1 VLTRRGPHRLAV
13 LTAAAVLAL
22 TAVLTVLAWQTN
34 RRSNQDLL
42 QRQVAQAAAVLS
54 TQVAVLQTQ
63 LTDAGQVADA
73 TAGAAG
79 PFQRFAA
86 GKASSPDVSFSLW
99 RVAGGQ
105 AQQLAVQGPAPQGPP
120 GGAAAFLARVQPT
133 GTLTVAG
140 ILPGGDRLG
149 YALMP
154 AGETAGLVVYA
165 ESPLPPHRR
174 ITVQSGAAFSGLAVA
189 VYLGRGTAADQLV
202 EATAPT
208 PIAGRTARTQVPFGD
223 TVFTVVGASPTPLTG
238 TLSAAL
244 PWLVLGVG
252 ALIAVGGAVLV
263 DTITRRRAVAERLA
277 ETTEE
282 LYEQQRGIAA
292 DLQRALL
299 PPVPDLPGLEVAA
312 RYRAGVD
319 TLEVGGDWYDVVQ
332 VRPGCVVFVVGDVSG
347 RGLPAATTMAALRFA
362 VRGFLSEG
370 HAVDGVLTRL
380 RGLLDVTTDHQFATV
395 LIGELDV
402 ASGRLRLLS
411 AGHFPPLLVSGG
423 QVRTLECPVAPPVGV
438 DARPGPGPVTVEL
451 PPGAVLLGFSDGLV
465 ERRGED
471 LDVGLARLAAA
482 ATGGDGRP
490 LEDTLDRLLDR
501 LTDPGGTDDT
511 VVLALRRAA
520 PGAAG

>member
-1 VLTRRGPHRLAV
+1 
-13 LTAAAVLAL
+13 
-22 TAVLTVLAWQTN
+22 
-34 RRSNQDLL
+34 
-42 QRQVAQAAAVLS
+42 
-54 TQVAVLQTQ
+54 
-63 LTDAGQVADA
+63 
-73 TAGAAG
+73 
-79 PFQRFAA
+79 
-86 GKASSPDVSFSLW
+86 
-99 RVAGGQ
+99 
-105 AQQLAVQGPAPQGPP
+105 
-120 GGAAAFLARVQPT
+120 
-133 GTLTVAG
+133 
-140 ILPGGDRLG
+140 
-149 YALMP
+149 
-154 AGETAGLVVYA
+154 
-165 ESPLPPHRR
+165 
-174 ITVQSGAAFSGLAVA
+174 
-189 VYLGRGTAADQLV
+189 
-202 EATAPT
+202 
-208 PIAGRTARTQVPFGD
+208 VPFGD

-411 AGHFPPLLVSGG
+411 AGHFPPLLVSDGR
-423 QVRTLECPVAPPVGV
+423 VRTLECPVAPPVGV